1 MAERCHRR
9 GMDPVEALREL
20 GGVAPFGELIGLTTR
35 AEIVAATADG
45 RIHKPRHNR
54 YCLADAEGLVR
65 AVARTGG
72 TASHLSAAQ
81 EFGWKL
87 KHDPVRP
94 CITLP
99 RSARKPAGSYELHWA
114 DLSEREVR
122 RNVTSRTR
130 TVIDCARSYDFDVA
144 LSVADSALR
153 EGIVD
158 RDDLLVAAARSP
170 RTGRAKAIRVAQE
183 ASALRANPFETCLY
197 VIASTVPGLHVVP
210 QGALPGIGFVDLLG
224 RRLGMVIEAE
234 SLEHHWTKA
243 GLQRDV
249 DRYTKAARLGL
260 VVLRFT
266 WSDVMF
272 SPDEVAAAI
281 AEVVQWRTMQAV
293 GRHGLAA

>member
-1 MAERCHRR
+1 
-9 GMDPVEALREL
+9 MDALREL
-20 GGVAPFGELIGLTTR
+20 GGVAPFGELIVLTTR
-35 AEIVAATADG
+35 AEITDAVADG

-54 YCLADAEGLVR
+54 YCLADAGATLR

-87 KHDPVRP
+87 KHDPLRP

-99 RSARKPAGSYELHWA
+99 RSARKPAGNYELHWA
-114 DLSEREVR
+114 DLSDRECR

-130 TVIDCARSYDFDVA
+130 TVIDCARAYDFDVA

-170 RTGRAKAIRVAQE
+170 RTGRAKAVRVAQ
-183 ASALRANPFETCLY
+183 AATHLRANPFESCLHA
-197 VIASTVPGLHVVP
+197 IAMTVPGLAVVP
-210 QGALPGIGFVDLLG
+210 QGLVPGVGRVDLLD
-224 RRLGMVIEAE
+224 RVLGIVIEAE

-266 WSDVMF
+266 WADVMF
-272 SPDEVAAAI
+272 SPHEVAAAI
-281 AEVVQWRTMQAV
+281 EDVVRWRTRQAV
-293 GRHGLAA
+293 GRHALVA

>member
-1 MAERCHRR
+1 
-9 GMDPVEALREL
+9 MDPVEALREL
-20 GGVAPFGELIGLTTR
+20 GGVAPFGELIARTTR
-35 AEIVAATADG
+35 HQIEVALAEG

-54 YCLADAEGLVR
+54 YCLAELEGTLR

-87 KHDPVRP
+87 KHDPVKP

-99 RSARKPAGSYELHWA
+99 RSARKPTGAYELHWA
-114 DLSEREVR
+114 DLSEREIR

-153 EGIVD
+153 EGIID
-158 RDDLLVAAARSP
+158 QDDLLIAAARSP
-170 RTGRAKAIRVAQE
+170 RTGRAKAMRVARE
-183 ASALRANPFETCLY
+183 ASPKRANPFETCLY
-197 VIASTVPGLHVVP
+197 VIAMTVLGLHVVP
-210 QGALPGIGFVDLLG
+210 QGEVPGVGFVDLLD
-224 RRLGMVIEAE
+224 RVLGIVIEAE
-234 SLEHHWTKA
+234 SLEHHWSRS

-249 DRYTKAARLGL
+249 ERYTTAARLGL

-266 WSDVMF
+266 WKDVMF
-272 SPDEVAAAI
+272 APEQVAEAI
-281 AEVVQWRTMQAV
+281 ADVVRWRTMQAV
-293 GRHGLAA
+293 GRHALVA

>member
-1 MAERCHRR
+1 
-9 GMDPVEALREL
+9 MDPVEALREL

-35 AEIVAATADG
+35 PQIVAAMAGG

-54 YCLADAEGLVR
+54 YCLADADGLMR

-72 TASHLSAAQ
+72 TASQLSAAQ

-87 KHDPVRP
+87 KHEPVRP

-99 RSARKPAGSYELHWA
+99 RSARKPAGAYELHWA

-130 TVIDCARSYDFDVA
+130 TVIDCARAYEFDVA

-170 RTGRAKAIRVAQE
+170 RTGRAKAVRVARE
-183 ASALRANPFETCLY
+183 ASPLRANPFESCLY
-197 VIASTVPGLHVVP
+197 AIASAVPGLRVVP
-210 QGALPGIGFVDLLG
+210 QGELPGIGFVDLLD
-224 RRLGMVIEAE
+224 RWLGMVIEAE
-234 SLEHHWTKA
+234 SMEHHWTKA

-272 SPDEVAAAI
+272 CPEDVAAAM
-281 AEVVQWRTMQAV
+281 ADVVRWRTMQAV

>member
-1 MAERCHRR
+1 
-9 GMDPVEALREL
+9 MDPVDALREL
-20 GGVAPFGELIGLTTR
+20 GGVATFGELLSLTTR
-35 AEIVAATADG
+35 AELVSAREHG

-54 YCLADAEGLVR
+54 YCLADTEGTML
-65 AVARTGG
+65 AVAATGG
-72 TASHLSAAQ
+72 TASHLSAAR

-87 KHDPVRP
+87 KHEPVKP

-99 RSARKPAGSYELHWA
+99 RSTRKPRGSYELHWA
-114 DLSEREVR
+114 DLSDRERR

-130 TVIDCARSYDFDVA
+130 TVIDCARAYDFDVA

-153 EGIVD
+153 EGVVD

-170 RTGRAKAIRVAQE
+170 RTGRARALRVAGA
-183 ASALRANPFETCLY
+183 ASRLRANPFETCLY
-197 VIASTVPGLHVVP
+197 VIASAVPGVSVVP
-210 QGALPGIGFVDLLG
+210 QGAVPGVGFVDLLD
-224 RRLGMVIEAE
+224 RRLGMVVEAE

-266 WSDVMF
+266 WTEVMF
-272 SPDEVAAAI
+272 APDEVAAAI
-281 AEVVQWRTMQAV
+281 AEVVRWRTVQAV
-293 GRHGLAA
+293 GCHALVARA